1 MARADLNALTDD
13 GLTQLS
19 NAGLV
24 KRAQRE
30 LANGTGPELAELDDG
45 TIEARFADGTLTRL
59 APGRELADAS
69 CTCPSSGVCRHRV
82 MLAMACRETR
92 TQDRDG
98 QPDVAVA

>member
-1 MARADLNALTDD
+1 MARADLLALTDD

-30 LANGTGPELAELDDG
+30 LAAGTHPVLMELEDG

-59 APGRELADAS
+59 AG
-69 CTCPSSGVCRHRV
+69 
-82 MLAMACRETR
+82 
-92 TQDRDG
+92 
-98 QPDVAVA
+98 